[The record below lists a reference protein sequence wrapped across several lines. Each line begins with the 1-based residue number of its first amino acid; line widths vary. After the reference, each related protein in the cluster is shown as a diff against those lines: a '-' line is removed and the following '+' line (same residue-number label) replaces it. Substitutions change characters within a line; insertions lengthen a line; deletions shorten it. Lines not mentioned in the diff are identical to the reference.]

1 MNKNGVLAKQ
11 YLDVSLPLQVLQ
23 SNAGF
28 YLGTAD
34 DDGPCSR
41 ESVEFWPRMSSRN
54 VRSRR
59 PEITFTLILFT
70 LPGMSIPAGD
80 LSRVLIN
87 WRRIN
92 ETQGKDP
99 MVARGR

>member
-11 YLDVSLPLQVLQ
+11 YLDVSLPLLVLQ

-41 ESVEFWPRMSSRN
+41 ESVEFWP
-54 VRSRR
+54 
-59 PEITFTLILFT
+59 
-70 LPGMSIPAGD
+70 
-80 LSRVLIN
+80 
-87 WRRIN
+87 
-92 ETQGKDP
+92 
-99 MVARGR
+99 ARGGAEQALLKDEFTQRQEP

>member
-1 MNKNGVLAKQ
+1 MTINGVLAKQ

-41 ESVEFWPRMSSRN
+41 ESVEFWGFGCSGTENR
-54 VRSRR
+54 VRYLS
-59 PEITFTLILFT
+59 LI
-70 LPGMSIPAGD
+70 I
-80 LSRVLIN
+80 
-87 WRRIN
+87 
-92 ETQGKDP
+92 E
-99 MVARGR
+99 